1 MELESYKKRRVK
13 EWPGSSQEVTKC
25 RRVTEKH
32 GVKGHQSKVL
42 VSPGSA
48 R

>member
-1 MELESYKKRRVK
+1 MELESYKKK
-13 EWPGSSQEVTKC
+13 KSQGMAGSSQEVTKC